1 MFDDELKV
9 DQFECWEPSN
19 KVTTT
24 SLNRLMK
31 IIKEDQ
37 NFTEEEKAIHIND
50 DIVDDLQIIVYLER
64 KYEFPGVSRWMS
76 DYIKEINVKIHR
88 CDELCACYVEIN
100 QIQVGLFT
108 TFAHFSYDENGNAVL
123 QIKTGVHSL
132 NEKNINTRESIFAVD
147 YIENL
152 SKYIAKIYLYA
163 SKLLKMY
170 NIKEY
175 VITDPIQ
182 IIF

>member
-1 MFDDELKV
+1 MFDVELRV
-9 DQFECWEPSN
+9 EQFECLEPSN
-19 KVTTT
+19 KVTIT
-24 SLNRLMK
+24 SLKRLIK
-31 IIKEDQ
+31 EIKEDK
-37 NFTEEEKAIHIND
+37 NFTEEEKAIHINY

-64 KYEFPGVSRWMS
+64 KYEFPEVLRWMS

-88 CDELCACYVEIN
+88 WDELCACYVEIN

-108 TFAHFSYDENGNAVL
+108 AFAHFSNDESGNVVL
-123 QIKTGVHSL
+123 QIKDGVHSL
-132 NEKNINTRESIFAVD
+132 IEKNINTRESKFAVD

-170 NIKEY
+170 NLNEY
-175 VITDPIQ
+175 VITDPMR